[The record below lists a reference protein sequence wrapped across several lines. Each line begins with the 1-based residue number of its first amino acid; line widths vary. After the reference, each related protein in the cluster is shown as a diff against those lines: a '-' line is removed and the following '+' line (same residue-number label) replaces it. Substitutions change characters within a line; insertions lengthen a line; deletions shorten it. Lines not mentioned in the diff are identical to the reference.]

1 MSEPEIFRIDDDRLL
16 CDVWH
21 APSHTVVLRPGDP
34 RRRLHPAA
42 VAGVV
47 NELAARGVE
56 RILTAALDA
65 ASLEPFADAGFTP
78 HEDLCVLRHD
88 LGSRPRTTSD
98 RRGRT
103 RPGPTRPGSSRPDTT
118 RRGSTRR
125 GSMRRDL
132 ARAAAVD
139 QRAFSTGFALDRN
152 GLEAIV
158 SATPACR
165 FRLVAGGPA
174 GSVAAYAL
182 CGLAGDTGYVQRV
195 AVDPACR
202 RNGHA
207 RALLGDALDWF
218 DRRRAARVLVNT
230 QVTNLAAQQL
240 YLGVGFTRTADR
252 LAVWSW
258 RREVA
263 R

>member
-16 CDVWH
+16 CDAWH

-34 RRRLHPAA
+34 GRRLRRAA
-42 VAGVV
+42 VERVV
-47 NELAARGVE
+47 GELAARGVE

-65 ASLEPFADAGFTP
+65 ASLEPFAEAGFTP

-88 LGSRPRTTSD
+88 LVSPPPGRSG
-98 RRGRT
+98 RRGA
-103 RPGPTRPGSSRPDTT
+103 
-118 RRGSTRR
+118 TRR

-139 QRAFSTGFALDRN
+139 QRAFSTGVALDRG

-158 SATPACR
+158 SATPVCR
-165 FRLVAGGPA
+165 FRLVTGGASGP
-174 GSVAAYAL
+174 VAAYAM

-202 RNGHA
+202 RHGHA

-218 DRRRAARVLVNT
+218 DRRRVARVLVNT

-240 YLGVGFTRTADR
+240 YLGVGFTRTSDR

-258 RREVA
+258 RREAA